1 MTNREFLNAVI
12 ALSASEEITEHA
24 KAMIASLDK
33 RNAARTSKPSKPSK
47 TQLENAPIKEAILG
61 VIAEMNAEVSA
72 SELHERLNIS
82 VQKASSLCR
91 QLVEEGKL
99 SKGER
104 KEKGKGLVKVY
115 SLAEDS
121 SDEEVE
127 VE

>member
-24 KAMIASLDK
+24 KAMIAALDK
-33 RNAARTSKPSKPSK
+33 RNAARTSKPSK

-127 VE
+127 VEVE

>member
-33 RNAARTSKPSKPSK
+33 RNAARTSKPSK

-91 QLVEEGKL
+91 QLVEESKL

>member
-12 ALSASEEITEHA
+12 ALSVSEEITEHA

-33 RNAARTSKPSKPSK
+33 RNVARTSKPSK

-61 VIAEMNAEVSA
+61 IIAEMNAEVSA
-72 SELHERLNIS
+72 SDLHERLNIS

-115 SLAEDS
+115 SLAEDP

>member
-33 RNAARTSKPSKPSK
+33 RNAARTSKPSK

-61 VIAEMNAEVSA
+61 IIAEMNAEVSA

-82 VQKASSLCR
+82 VQRASSLCR

>member
-33 RNAARTSKPSKPSK
+33 RNAARTSKPSK

-104 KEKGKGLVKVY
+104 KEKGRGLVKVY

>member
-33 RNAARTSKPSKPSK
+33 RNAARTSKPSK

-115 SLAEDS
+115 SLTEDS

-127 VE
+127 VEVE

>member
-33 RNAARTSKPSKPSK
+33 RNAARTSKPSK

-91 QLVEEGKL
+91 QLIEEGKL

>member
-33 RNAARTSKPSKPSK
+33 RNAARTSKPSK

-127 VE
+127 LE

>member
-24 KAMIASLDK
+24 KAIIASLDK
-33 RNAARTSKPSKPSK
+33 RNAARTSKPSK

>member
-33 RNAARTSKPSKPSK
+33 RNAARTSKPSK

-61 VIAEMNAEVSA
+61 VIVEMNAEVSA

-127 VE
+127 VEVE

>member
-33 RNAARTSKPSKPSK
+33 RNSARTSKPSK

>member
-12 ALSASEEITEHA
+12 ALSASEAITEHA

-33 RNAARTSKPSKPSK
+33 RNSARTSKPSK

-61 VIAEMNAEVSA
+61 VIAETNAEVSA

>member
-33 RNAARTSKPSKPSK
+33 RNAARTSKPSK

-61 VIAEMNAEVSA
+61 VIAEMNAEVSV

-121 SDEEVE
+121 SDEEMEVE

>member
-33 RNAARTSKPSKPSK
+33 RNAARTSKPSK

-121 SDEEVE
+121 SDEEME

>member
-33 RNAARTSKPSKPSK
+33 RNAARTSKPSK

-61 VIAEMNAEVSA
+61 IIAEMNAEVSA
-72 SELHERLNIS
+72 SELHERLNIT

>member
-33 RNAARTSKPSKPSK
+33 RNAARTSKPSK

-72 SELHERLNIS
+72 SALHERLNIS

-127 VE
+127 AEVE

>member
-12 ALSASEEITEHA
+12 ALSASEKITEHA

-33 RNAARTSKPSKPSK
+33 RNAARTSKPSK

-61 VIAEMNAEVSA
+61 IIAEMNAEVSA

-127 VE
+127 VEVE

>member
-12 ALSASEEITEHA
+12 ALSASEEVTEHA

-33 RNAARTSKPSKPSK
+33 RNAARTSKPSK
-47 TQLENAPIKEAILG
+47 TQLENAPIKNAILG

>member
-24 KAMIASLDK
+24 KAMIASIDK
-33 RNAARTSKPSKPSK
+33 RNAARTSKPSK
-47 TQLENAPIKEAILG
+47 TQLENAPIKEVILG

>member
-33 RNAARTSKPSKPSK
+33 RNAARTSKPSK
-47 TQLENAPIKEAILG
+47 TQLENAPIKEAILD

-121 SDEEVE
+121 SDE
-127 VE
+127 

>member
-33 RNAARTSKPSKPSK
+33 RNAARTSKPSK

-115 SLAEDS
+115 SLAENS

-127 VE
+127 VEVE

>member
-24 KAMIASLDK
+24 KAMIASIDK
-33 RNAARTSKPSKPSK
+33 RNSARTSKPSK
-47 TQLENAPIKEAILG
+47 TQLENAPIKEAILD

>member
-33 RNAARTSKPSKPSK
+33 RNAARTSKPSK
-47 TQLENAPIKEAILG
+47 TQLENAPIKEAVLG

>member
-33 RNAARTSKPSKPSK
+33 RNAARTSKPSK

-61 VIAEMNAEVSA
+61 IIAEMNAEVSA

-127 VE
+127 VEVE

>member
-33 RNAARTSKPSKPSK
+33 RNAARTSKPSK
-47 TQLENAPIKEAILG
+47 TQLENAPIKQAILD

-115 SLAEDS
+115 SIAEDS
-121 SDEEVE
+121 SDDEVE

>member
-33 RNAARTSKPSKPSK
+33 RNSARTSKPSK

-115 SLAEDS
+115 SIAEDS

>member
-33 RNAARTSKPSKPSK
+33 RNAARTSKPSK

-91 QLVEEGKL
+91 QLAEEGKL

-121 SDEEVE
+121 SDEEMEVE

>member
-1 MTNREFLNAVI
+1 MTNRECLTAVI

-33 RNAARTSKPSKPSK
+33 RNAARTSKPSK
-47 TQLENAPIKEAILG
+47 TQMENAPIKEAILG
-61 VIAEMNAEVSA
+61 IIAEMNAEVSA

-127 VE
+127 VEVE

>member
-33 RNAARTSKPSKPSK
+33 RNAARTSKPSK
-47 TQLENAPIKEAILG
+47 TQLENAPIKEAILD

-91 QLVEEGKL
+91 QLVEEGRL

>member
-33 RNAARTSKPSKPSK
+33 RNAARTSKPSK

-91 QLVEEGKL
+91 QLVEEDKL

-121 SDEEVE
+121 SDEGVE

>member
-33 RNAARTSKPSKPSK
+33 RNAARTSKPSK
-47 TQLENAPIKEAILG
+47 TQLENAPIKEAILD

-127 VE
+127 VEVE

>member
-33 RNAARTSKPSKPSK
+33 RNAARTSKPSK
-47 TQLENAPIKEAILG
+47 TQLENAPIREAILG
-61 VIAEMNAEVSA
+61 IIAEMNAEVSA

>member
-24 KAMIASLDK
+24 KAMIVSLDK
-33 RNAARTSKPSKPSK
+33 RNAARTSKPSK

>member
-12 ALSASEEITEHA
+12 ALSASEEITKHA

-33 RNAARTSKPSKPSK
+33 RNAVRTSKPSK

-61 VIAEMNAEVSA
+61 AIAEMNAEVSA

-115 SLAEDS
+115 SLTEDS

-127 VE
+127 VEVE

>member
-33 RNAARTSKPSKPSK
+33 RNAARTSKPSK
-47 TQLENAPIKEAILG
+47 TQLENAPIKEAILD

>member
-33 RNAARTSKPSKPSK
+33 RNSARTSKPSK
-47 TQLENAPIKEAILG
+47 TQLENAPIKEAIMG

>member
-33 RNAARTSKPSKPSK
+33 RNAARTSKPSK

-72 SELHERLNIS
+72 SELHERLNIT

>member
-33 RNAARTSKPSKPSK
+33 KNAARTSKPSK

-72 SELHERLNIS
+72 SELHKRLNIS

-115 SLAEDS
+115 SFAEDS

>member
-33 RNAARTSKPSKPSK
+33 RNAARTSKPSK

-61 VIAEMNAEVSA
+61 VIAEMNAKVSA

>member
-24 KAMIASLDK
+24 KAMITSLDK
-33 RNAARTSKPSKPSK
+33 RNAARTSKPSK